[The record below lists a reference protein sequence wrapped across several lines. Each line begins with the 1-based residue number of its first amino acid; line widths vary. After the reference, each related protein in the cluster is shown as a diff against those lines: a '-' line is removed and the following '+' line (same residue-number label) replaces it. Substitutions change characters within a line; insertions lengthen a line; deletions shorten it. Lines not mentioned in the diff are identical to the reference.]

1 MFQDGLRSSGQAG
14 FIRSDGSPVN
24 RLDSSPSNHNQRP
37 RRLKEWGLST
47 ALLGASFLPCPE
59 CGMPVAIHTWPFLL
73 LFAARWP
80 VKRQKGQ
87 LDDLPGGER
96 QSSTVEEVKKA
107 D

>member
-1 MFQDGLRSSGQAG
+1 
-14 FIRSDGSPVN
+14 
-24 RLDSSPSNHNQRP
+24 
-37 RRLKEWGLST
+37 
-47 ALLGASFLPCPE
+47 
-59 CGMPVAIHTWPFLL
+59 MPVAIHTWPFLL